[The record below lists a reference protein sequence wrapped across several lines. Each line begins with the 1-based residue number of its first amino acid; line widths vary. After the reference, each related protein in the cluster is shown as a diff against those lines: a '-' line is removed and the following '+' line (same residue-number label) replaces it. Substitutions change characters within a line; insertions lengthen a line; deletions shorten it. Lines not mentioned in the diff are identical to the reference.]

1 MSDAL
6 VSPPV
11 FAVTGAVSLVLLG
24 TAIWKVKHPRND
36 RREPDARDEHIVP
49 LMGVMGAFVFA
60 AQMINFSI
68 PGTGSSGH
76 LVGGI
81 LLSAILGP
89 WAALLTLAS
98 VLVIQ
103 CLVFADGGFMALGAN
118 ILNMAVLSCLVAY
131 PLLFRPLIKRG
142 ASPGR
147 IIAAS
152 LLASVVGLELGALAV
167 TIETEASG
175 ITALPMGRFLL
186 FMLPIHLFIGIGEG
200 LATAAVICVVQRYKP
215 ELLYGI
221 RRERASGRRRLGK
234 ALAAIAL
241 LALLIAGSFS
251 WIASSDPDGLEWSI
265 EKTAGRSELEPASQ
279 SRRHSGKDGRD
290 TRLQHDI
297 CGNRRERSHSAGRIR
312 RLLSVPR
319 RTKAGMKNRL
329 QHVLCALDAME
340 RTARMQSPLHR
351 TDARSKLLVTVV
363 FLVTML
369 SVPLCRLPE
378 LLLFFVFPIVAC
390 AMGGLSYGTI
400 FRRSLVVLPFVV
412 FIGVFNLFYDREPV
426 FRIGTLAVT
435 AGWVSFLS
443 IVLRGLLSVQALLV
457 LIGSTGYYGLC
468 RSMQR
473 LGVPAVF
480 TTQLLFVYR
489 YLYVL
494 IEEAAAMQQ
503 ARDARSFGRRSYPL
517 KIWGT
522 LVGQLLIRTFDRA
535 EQISR
540 AMLARGFSGRIP
552 EGVFER
558 PAWKMRDTLFL
569 AVWCSAFVLLRLC
582 RPAENLSMLINNL

>member
-118 ILNMAVLSCLVAY
+118 ILNMAVLSCL
-131 PLLFRPLIKRG
+131 IKRG

-152 LLASVVGLELGALAV
+152 LLAAVAGLELGALAV

-221 RRERASGRRRLGK
+221 RRERASGKRRLGK

-241 LALLIAGSFS
+241 AALLVAGSFS

-265 EKTAGRSELEPASQ
+265 EKTAGRAELEPMS
-279 SRRHSGKDGRD
+279 DG
-290 TRLQHDI
+290 
-297 CGNRRERSHSAGRIR
+297 
-312 RLLSVPR
+312 
-319 RTKAGMKNRL
+319 
-329 QHVLCALDAME
+329 
-340 RTARMQSPLHR
+340 LHR
-351 TDARSKLLVTVV
+351 RAAAIQEKTAVIPDYNTTFAG
-363 FLVTML
+363 
-369 SVPLCRLPE
+369 
-378 LLLFFVFPIVAC
+378 IVGSGAI
-390 AMGGLSYGTI
+390 L
-400 FRRSLVVLPFVV
+400 
-412 FIGVFNLFYDREPV
+412 
-426 FRIGTLAVT
+426 LAVFGASCLFR
-435 AGWVSFLS
+435 AG
-443 IVLRGLLSVQALLV
+443 QK
-457 LIGSTGYYGLC
+457 
-468 RSMQR
+468 Q
-473 LGVPAVF
+473 
-480 TTQLLFVYR
+480 
-489 YLYVL
+489 
-494 IEEAAAMQQ
+494 E
-503 ARDARSFGRRSYPL
+503 
-517 KIWGT
+517 
-522 LVGQLLIRTFDRA
+522 
-535 EQISR
+535 
-540 AMLARGFSGRIP
+540 
-552 EGVFER
+552 
-558 PAWKMRDTLFL
+558 
-569 AVWCSAFVLLRLC
+569 
-582 RPAENLSMLINNL
+582 

>member
-118 ILNMAVLSCLVAY
+118 ILNMAVLSCLAAY

-251 WIASSDPDGLEWSI
+251 WIASSDPDGLEI
-265 EKTAGRSELEPASQ
+265 KKTAGRSELEPAS
-279 SRRHSGKDGRD
+279 DG
-290 TRLQHDI
+290 
-297 CGNRRERSHSAGRIR
+297 
-312 RLLSVPR
+312 
-319 RTKAGMKNRL
+319 
-329 QHVLCALDAME
+329 
-340 RTARMQSPLHR
+340 LHR
-351 TDARSKLLVTVV
+351 RAAAIQEKTAVIPDYNTTFAG
-363 FLVTML
+363 
-369 SVPLCRLPE
+369 
-378 LLLFFVFPIVAC
+378 IVGSGAI
-390 AMGGLSYGTI
+390 L
-400 FRRSLVVLPFVV
+400 
-412 FIGVFNLFYDREPV
+412 
-426 FRIGTLAVT
+426 LAVFGASCLFR
-435 AGWVSFLS
+435 AGQKQ
-443 IVLRGLLSVQALLV
+443 G
-457 LIGSTGYYGLC
+457 
-468 RSMQR
+468 
-473 LGVPAVF
+473 
-480 TTQLLFVYR
+480 
-489 YLYVL
+489 
-494 IEEAAAMQQ
+494 
-503 ARDARSFGRRSYPL
+503 
-517 KIWGT
+517 
-522 LVGQLLIRTFDRA
+522 
-535 EQISR
+535 
-540 AMLARGFSGRIP
+540 
-552 EGVFER
+552 
-558 PAWKMRDTLFL
+558 
-569 AVWCSAFVLLRLC
+569 
-582 RPAENLSMLINNL
+582 